1 MSARTGQRAASW
13 LIVAICAL
21 PLALIVVSSFY
32 ARPIYDDYCWK
43 SMADA
48 QGWLG
53 YVTSMYT
60 GWTGT
65 YSALALQGVMPSARE
80 HFVPILL
87 WLGIGFAALFLFA
100 RALLRRFLPVAQSIE
115 LLALAATC
123 LFLAVF
129 LSSLPKPYEVLFWYT
144 AMAAYGVP
152 LLVAPLIAT
161 LILTANSPWAALPL
175 FVLCFILAGFNP
187 NVMALQVGLLSLG
200 LLAARRA
207 PRLRALILAGLLGA
221 GLGAA
226 VVILAPGNAVR
237 AAELGMRPNLFEAA
251 GKALSAAIHPLAYAA
266 FQVPLGVI
274 ALFGLSVLCGY
285 HFGISLAGR
294 RLGRLYMFGVI
305 GMTVLSVAGAFLPSF
320 YAFSELLAMRGWA
333 TPIWVTLFGVMALGY
348 VYGVVFRGRRAPL
361 GYLPR
366 RAQIVA
372 IILALS
378 FALNSAPILL
388 RVVSDQAAYAAA
400 WDERDAYLR
409 ALSGSAQTVYAR
421 SLQSILGFEDVT
433 ENPNYWTNACIA
445 SYYNLRAILPDD
457 QLLSL
462 PQKR

>member
-1 MSARTGQRAASW
+1 MSARAGQRAALW

-21 PLALIVVSSFY
+21 PLALIVVGSFY
-32 ARPIYDDYCWK
+32 ARYLADDYCLK
-43 SMADA
+43 SAVDE

-65 YSALALQGVMPSARE
+65 YSALALQGIIPSARE
-80 HFVPILL
+80 LVVPILL

-100 RALLRRFLPVAQSIE
+100 RALLRRFLPAAQSIE

-129 LSSLPKPYEVLFWYT
+129 LSSLPNLHEVLFWYT

-152 LLVAPLIAT
+152 LLVAPLLAT
-161 LILTANSPWAALPL
+161 LILTANSPWAAWPL

-187 NVMALQVGLLSLG
+187 YVMTLQVGLLGLG

-207 PRLRALILAGLLGA
+207 PRLRVLILAGLLGA
-221 GLGAA
+221 VLGAV

-237 AAELGMRPNLFEAA
+237 AAELGVRPDLPKAVLGALAIAA
-251 GKALSAAIHPLAYAA
+251 YPLAQAA
-266 FQVPLGVI
+266 RQAPLGVI
-274 ALFGLSVLCGY
+274 ALFGSAAIIGHSFGVLPMQK
-285 HFGISLAGR
+285 R
-294 RLGRLYMFGVI
+294 QGRLYIFSVI
-305 GMTVLSVAGAFLPSF
+305 GVTLLGAAGAFLPAF
-320 YAFSELLAMRGWA
+320 YAFAKLPTRSLM
-333 TPIWVTLFGVMALGY
+333 TPIWVTLLGVMALGY

-378 FALNSAPILL
+378 FALNSAPMLL
-388 RVVSDQAAYAAA
+388 RVVSNQAAYAAA

-445 SYYNLRAILPDD
+445 NYYNLRAISADD
-457 QLLSL
+457 QLPFLL
-462 PQKR
+462 QQR